1 VALGVRGVQ
10 RLLSVRYPVVSLG
23 ISAESPFD
31 PGEAILYICHD
42 PPPIT
47 LEARASRPGSFF
59 LSTSSL
65 PPASSHQLR
74 LSLHRST
81 VARLLDLQARAVG
94 AGLRKPS
101 YSDLIDALVA
111 YSGDVSVE
119 QLLLDQEEAS

>member
-1 VALGVRGVQ
+1 M
-10 RLLSVRYPVVSLG
+10 
-23 ISAESPFD
+23 SP
-31 PGEAILYICHD
+31 
-42 PPPIT
+42 
-47 LEARASRPGSFF
+47 
-59 LSTSSL
+59 SSP

-111 YSGDVSVE
+111 HSDGVTVE
-119 QLLLDQEEAS
+119 ELLLEREEAS